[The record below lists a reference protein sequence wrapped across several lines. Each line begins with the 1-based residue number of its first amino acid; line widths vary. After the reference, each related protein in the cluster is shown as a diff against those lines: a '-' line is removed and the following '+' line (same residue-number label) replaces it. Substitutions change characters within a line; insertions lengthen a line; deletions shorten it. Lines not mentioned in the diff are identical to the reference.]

1 MWRMMAASVDN
12 IPSALKAF
20 VIAGGI
26 ALVAGTILLAVLI
39 AVRAGADDPPVQPAP
54 QALLLPAGA
63 RIEQVVVDG
72 RRLVLLGTDAAGTQF
87 LAVLDPVSGKRLS
100 LLHVRPE

>member
-1 MWRMMAASVDN
+1 VDN
-12 IPSALKAF
+12 IPSILKAF
-20 VIAGGI
+20 VIAGGM

-39 AVRAGADDPPVQPAP
+39 VTRARDEGAIVQRTP

-72 RRLVLLGTDAAGTQF
+72 RRLVLLGTDGAGAQF
-87 LAVLDPVSGKRLS
+87 LAVVDPVTGERLS
-100 LLHVRPE
+100 LLRIRPE

>member
-1 MWRMMAASVDN
+1 MDN
-12 IPSALKAF
+12 IPSALKVF

-39 AVRAGADDPPVQPAP
+39 VTRARDEGAFVQHPPQT
-54 QALLLPAGA
+54 LRLPAGA

-72 RRLVLLGTDAAGTQF
+72 RRLVLLGTDGAGAQF
-87 LAVLDPVSGKRLS
+87 LAVVDPTTGERLS
-100 LLHVRPE
+100 LLHIRPE

>member
-1 MWRMMAASVDN
+1 VDN
-12 IPSALKAF
+12 IPSALKLF

-26 ALVAGTILLAVLI
+26 VLVAGTILLAVLI
-39 AVRAGADDPPVQPAP
+39 ALRAGADDPPLQQPP

-72 RRLVLLGTDAAGTQF
+72 RRLVLLGSDGTGAQF
-87 LAVLDPVSGKRLS
+87 IAVVDPVTGERLS
-100 LLHVRPE
+100 LLRVRPE

>member
-1 MWRMMAASVDN
+1 VDN
-12 IPSALKAF
+12 IPSILKAF

-39 AVRAGADDPPVQPAP
+39 VMRARDDGAIVQRDPQT
-54 QALLLPAGA
+54 LRLPAGA

-72 RRLVLLGTDAAGTQF
+72 RRLVVLGTDGAGAQF
-87 LAVLDPVSGKRLS
+87 IAVVDPATGERLS
-100 LLHVRPE
+100 LLRIRPE

>member
-1 MWRMMAASVDN
+1 VDN
-12 IPSALKAF
+12 VSSILKVF

-26 ALVAGTILLAVLI
+26 VLVAGTILLAVLI
-39 AVRAGADDPPVQPAP
+39 ALRAGGDDPIAQQTPQP
-54 QALLLPAGA
+54 LLLPAGA

-72 RRLVLLGTDAAGTQF
+72 RRLILLGTDEAGAQF
-87 LAVLDPVSGKRLS
+87 LAVVDPVTGERLS

>member
-1 MWRMMAASVDN
+1 VDN
-12 IPSALKAF
+12 IPSVLKAF

-26 ALVAGTILLAVLI
+26 VLVAGTILLAVLI
-39 AVRAGADDPPVQPAP
+39 VMRAGADPPVVQPAP

-72 RRLVLLGTDAAGTQF
+72 RRLVVLGTDQGGQQF
-87 LAVLDPVSGKRLS
+87 LAVVDPVTGERLS
-100 LLHVRPE
+100 LLRVRPE